1 MRPSLKDIIERLRH
15 ANMAHGGLDV
25 EKLVSDLIEAFVEID
40 RRMTELERRAGIE
53 KCSSG

>member
-1 MRPSLKDIIERLRH
+1 MRPPLKDIIERLRH

-40 RRMTELERRAGIE
+40 RRTTELERRAGIE
-53 KCSSG
+53 KSPSG

>member
-15 ANMAHGGLDV
+15 GNMAHGGLDV

-53 KCSSG
+53 KSPSV

>member
-25 EKLVSDLIEAFVEID
+25 EKLLSDLIEAFVEID

-53 KCSSG
+53 KSPSG